1 MGSTATTQDASRS
14 FCLHRPAV
22 LWYNTA
28 MRKIK
33 IGLLPRLFLAIAL
46 GAAIGFFAPEWL
58 LRSMNCFR
66 DSFGQFIKFFVP
78 FIIVGL
84 VTPAIADTGRAAGRT
99 LLLTMGIAYASTL
112 FAGYFAYGVS
122 CGVFPAIMSGG
133 LQDAATKAFPA
144 YFVLRIPPMMD
155 VTTALAASF
164 LIGLGIITAKAEI
177 LEKAAHELREIVA
190 RALEKA
196 FVPLLP
202 FYVLATMADLT
213 ASGRLA
219 VVGGGCLKIMGMA
232 LATTTAVLLVQFTV
246 AGIVAR
252 RNPLKALWTMLP
264 AYLTGWGCCSSAATI
279 PYTLAQ
285 TRKNGVSE
293 ETADLVIPLCA
304 NVHLAGSM
312 ANMVVYAAGLAVLA
326 GEALPF
332 GAFTE
337 YILMVSVTAVAS
349 PGVPGGVV
357 LACASVAEAALGFS
371 PERYAIMIAVYMA
384 LDGMGTACNLT
395 GDGAI
400 AIVVDRFRRRGE
412 SSGGGANG

>member
-1 MGSTATTQDASRS
+1 M
-14 FCLHRPAV
+14 
-22 LWYNTA
+22 
-28 MRKIK
+28 KKK
-33 IGLLPRLFLAIAL
+33 IGILPRLFIAIAL
-46 GAAIGFFAPEWL
+46 GAVIGLYAPAWVM
-58 LRSMNCFR
+58 RSLNCFR
-66 DSFGQFIKFFVP
+66 DTFGQFIKFFVP
-78 FIIVGL
+78 FIIIGL
-84 VTPAIADTGRAAGRT
+84 VTPAIADTGRTAGRT
-99 LLLTMGIAYASTL
+99 LLVTMGIAYASTL

-122 CGVFPAIMSGG
+122 CGVFPLIMSGG
-133 LQDAATKAFPA
+133 LQDAATRAFPA
-144 YFVLRIPPMMD
+144 YFSLKIPPFME
-155 VTTALAASF
+155 VTTALAVAF
-164 LIGLGIITAKAEI
+164 LVGLGIVASKAET
-177 LEKAAHELREIVA
+177 LERAAHELRDIVA
-190 RALEKA
+190 RALETV

-213 ASGRLA
+213 GSGRLA
-219 VVGGGCLKIMGMA
+219 LVGGGCLKIMGVA
-232 LATTTAVLLVQFTV
+232 LVTTTAVLVVQFTV

-252 RNPLKALWTMLP
+252 RNPFKALWTMLP

-312 ANMVVYAAGLAVLA
+312 ANMVIYAAGLAVLA
-326 GEALPF
+326 GDALPF
-332 GAFTE
+332 GAYTE
-337 YILMVSVTAVAS
+337 YILMVSITAVAS

-371 PERYAIMIAVYMA
+371 AERYAIMIAVYMA

-400 AIVVDRFRRRGE
+400 AMLVDKFRTGKT
-412 SSGGGANG
+412 GIT

>member
-1 MGSTATTQDASRS
+1 M
-14 FCLHRPAV
+14 
-22 LWYNTA
+22 
-28 MRKIK
+28 KKK
-33 IGLLPRLFLAIAL
+33 IGILPRLFIAIAL
-46 GAAIGFFAPEWL
+46 GAVIGLYAPAWVM
-58 LRSMNCFR
+58 RSLNCFR
-66 DSFGQFIKFFVP
+66 DTFGQFIKFFVP
-78 FIIVGL
+78 FIIIGL
-84 VTPAIADTGRAAGRT
+84 VTPAIADTGRTAGRT
-99 LLLTMGIAYASTL
+99 LLVTMGIAYASTL

-122 CGVFPAIMSGG
+122 CGVFPLIMSGG
-133 LQDAATKAFPA
+133 LQDAATRAFPA
-144 YFVLRIPPMMD
+144 YFSLKIPPFME
-155 VTTALAASF
+155 VTTALAVAF
-164 LIGLGIITAKAEI
+164 LVGLGIVASKAET
-177 LEKAAHELREIVA
+177 LERAAHELRDIVA
-190 RALEKA
+190 RALETV

-213 ASGRLA
+213 GSGRLA
-219 VVGGGCLKIMGMA
+219 LVGGGCLKIMGVA
-232 LATTTAVLLVQFTV
+232 LATTTAVLVVQFTV

-252 RNPLKALWTMLP
+252 RNPFKALWTMLP

-312 ANMVVYAAGLAVLA
+312 ANMVIYAAGLAVLA
-326 GEALPF
+326 GDALPI
-332 GAFTE
+332 GAYTE
-337 YILMVSVTAVAS
+337 YILMVSITAVAS

-371 PERYAIMIAVYMA
+371 AERYAIMIAVYMA

-400 AIVVDRFRRRGE
+400 AMLVDKFRTGKT
-412 SSGGGANG
+412 SVT

>member
-1 MGSTATTQDASRS
+1 
-14 FCLHRPAV
+14 
-22 LWYNTA
+22 

-33 IGLLPRLFLAIAL
+33 IGLLPRLFAALAV
-46 GAAIGFFAPEWL
+46 GAVLGFFAPDWL

-66 DSFGQFIKFFVP
+66 DTFGQFIKFFVT
-78 FIIVGL
+78 FIIIGL

-99 LLLTMGIAYASTL
+99 LLVTMGIAYASTL

-122 CGVFPAIMSGG
+122 SSVFPAIMSGG
-133 LQDAATKAFPA
+133 LQDAATRAFPA
-144 YFVLRIPPMMD
+144 YFSLKIPPIMD
-155 VTTALAASF
+155 VTTALAAAF
-164 LIGLGIITAKAEI
+164 LVGLGIVVAKAET
-177 LEKAAHELREIVA
+177 LERAAHELRNIVSW
-190 RALEKA
+190 ALDKA

-202 FYVLATMADLT
+202 FYVLSTMAALT

-219 VVGGGCLKIMGMA
+219 VVGGGCLKIMGVA
-232 LATTTAVLLVQFTV
+232 LATSVIVLLVQFSV
-246 AGIVAR
+246 AGVVAR
-252 RNPLKALWTMLP
+252 KNPIKALLTMLP

-285 TRKNGVSE
+285 TRKNGVSD

-312 ANMVVYAAGLAVLA
+312 ANMVIYAAGLAVMA
-326 GEALPF
+326 GDGLPF

-371 PERYAIMIAVYMA
+371 PDRYAIMIAVYMA

-400 AIVVDRFRRRGE
+400 AMIVDRIRGRR
-412 SSGGGANG
+412 ADLTTK

>member
-1 MGSTATTQDASRS
+1 M
-14 FCLHRPAV
+14 
-22 LWYNTA
+22 
-28 MRKIK
+28 KKK
-33 IGLLPRLFLAIAL
+33 IGILPRLFI
-46 GAAIGFFAPEWL
+46 AIGLGVAIGLVSPDWVM
-58 LRSMNCFR
+58 RSLNCFR
-66 DSFGQFIKFFVP
+66 DTFGQFIKFFVP
-78 FIIVGL
+78 FIIIGL
-84 VTPAIADTGRAAGRT
+84 VTPAIADTGRTAGRT
-99 LLLTMGIAYASTL
+99 LLVTMGIAYASTL

-122 CGVFPAIMSGG
+122 CGVFPLIMSGG
-133 LQDAATKAFPA
+133 LQDAATRAFPA
-144 YFVLRIPPMMD
+144 YFSLKIPPFME
-155 VTTALAASF
+155 VTTALAVAF
-164 LIGLGIITAKAEI
+164 LVGLGIVASKAET
-177 LEKAAHELREIVA
+177 LERASHELRDIVA
-190 RALEKA
+190 RALETV

-213 ASGRLA
+213 GSGRLA
-219 VVGGGCLKIMGMA
+219 LVGGGCLKIMGVA
-232 LATTTAVLLVQFTV
+232 LATTTAVLVVQFTV

-252 RNPLKALWTMLP
+252 TMLP

-312 ANMVVYAAGLAVLA
+312 ANMVIYAAGLAVLA
-326 GEALPF
+326 GDALPL
-332 GAFTE
+332 GAYTE
-337 YILMVSVTAVAS
+337 YILMVSITAVAS

-371 PERYAIMIAVYMA
+371 AERYAIMIAVYMA

-400 AIVVDRFRRRGE
+400 ALLVDKFRKGKTE
-412 SSGGGANG
+412 IT

>member
-1 MGSTATTQDASRS
+1 
-14 FCLHRPAV
+14 
-22 LWYNTA
+22 

-144 YFVLRIPPMMD
+144 YFVLRILPMMD

-164 LIGLGIITAKAEI
+164 LIGLGIITSKAEI

>member
-1 MGSTATTQDASRS
+1 M
-14 FCLHRPAV
+14 
-22 LWYNTA
+22 
-28 MRKIK
+28 K
-33 IGLLPRLFLAIAL
+33 IGLLPRLFIAIAL
-46 GAAIGFFAPEWL
+46 GVGLGMCAPDWAM
-58 LRSMNCFR
+58 RTMNCFR

-78 FIIVGL
+78 FIIIGL
-84 VTPAIADTGRAAGRT
+84 VTPAISDTGRTAGRT
-99 LLLTMGIAYASTL
+99 LLITMGIAYASTL

-122 CGVFPAIMSGG
+122 CGVFPSIMSGG
-133 LQDAATKAFPA
+133 IREAATHTFPA
-144 YFVLRIPPMMD
+144 YFSLKIPPFMD
-155 VTTALAASF
+155 VTTALAVAF
-164 LIGLGIITAKAEI
+164 IMGFGIIASKTEM
-177 LEKAAHELREIVA
+177 LDRAAHEMRDIVS

-213 ASGRLA
+213 GSGCLA
-219 VVGGGCLKIMGMA
+219 QVGGGCLKIMGVA
-232 LATTTAVLLVQFTV
+232 LVTTTAVLIVQFTV
-246 AGIVAR
+246 AGIVAK
-252 RNPLKALWTMLP
+252 RNPFTALWTMLP

-285 TRKNGVSE
+285 TRKNGVSA
-293 ETADLVIPLCA
+293 ETADLVIPLCS

-312 ANMVVYAAGLAVLA
+312 ANMVVYAAGFAVLA
-326 GEALPF
+326 GEPLPF

-357 LACASVAEAALGFS
+357 LACAAVAEAALGFP
-371 PERYAIMIAVYMA
+371 PERYAIITAIYMA

-400 AIVVDRFRRRGE
+400 AIIVDKFRK
-412 SSGGGANG
+412 SGDNMERQSAHPHF

>member
-1 MGSTATTQDASRS
+1 MG
-14 FCLHRPAV
+14 
-22 LWYNTA
+22 
-28 MRKIK
+28 KKK
-33 IGLLPRLFLAIAL
+33 IGLLPRLFMAIAL
-46 GAAIGFFAPEWL
+46 GAVLGLLLPDWAI
-58 LRSMNCFR
+58 RSVNCFR

-78 FIIVGL
+78 FIIIGL
-84 VTPAIADTGRAAGRT
+84 VTPAIADTGRAAGRP
-99 LLLTMGIAYASTL
+99 LLLTMGIAYVSTL

-133 LQDAATKAFPA
+133 LHDSAAKTFPA
-144 YFVLRIPPMMD
+144 YFSIKIPPLMD
-155 VTTALAASF
+155 VTTALAAAF
-164 LIGLGIITAKAEI
+164 LVGLGIVTSKAET
-177 LEKAAHELREIVA
+177 LERAAHELRNIVS

-202 FYVLATMADLT
+202 FYVLTTMADLT

-219 VVGGGCLKIMGMA
+219 LVGGGCIKIMGVA
-232 LATTTAVLLVQFTV
+232 LATTTAVLLIQFVV
-246 AGIVAR
+246 AGIVAG
-252 RNPLKALWTMLP
+252 RNPFAALWTMLP

-293 ETADLVIPLCA
+293 ETSDLVIPLCS

-326 GEALPF
+326 GEGLPF
-332 GAFTE
+332 GAFTQ

-357 LACASVAEAALGFS
+357 LACASVAESALGFS
-371 PERYAIMIAVYMA
+371 AERYAIMIAIYMA

-400 AIVVDRFRRRGE
+400 AIVVDKFRKRADLQPGCGHA
-412 SSGGGANG
+412 SDIK

>member
-1 MGSTATTQDASRS
+1 M
-14 FCLHRPAV
+14 F
-22 LWYNTA
+22 
-28 MRKIK
+28 I
-33 IGLLPRLFLAIAL
+33 AIAL
-46 GAAIGFFAPEWL
+46 GVAIGLFAPDWVM
-58 LRSMNCFR
+58 RTMNCFR

-78 FIIVGL
+78 FIIIGL
-84 VTPAIADTGRAAGRT
+84 VTPAIADTGRTAGRT
-99 LLLTMGIAYASTL
+99 LLITMGIAYASTL

-122 CGVFPAIMSGG
+122 CGIFPSIMSGG
-133 LQDAATKAFPA
+133 LQKAAAHTFPA
-144 YFVLRIPPMMD
+144 YFSIKIPPFMD
-155 VTTALAASF
+155 VTTALAVSF
-164 LIGLGIITAKAEI
+164 LVGLGIVTSKAEI
-177 LEKAAHELREIVA
+177 LERAAHELRDIVS
-190 RALEKA
+190 RALGTV

-202 FYVLATMADLT
+202 YYVLATMADLT
-213 ASGRLA
+213 GSGRLA
-219 VVGGGCLKIMGMA
+219 QVGGGCLKIMGVA
-232 LATTTAVLLVQFTV
+232 LATTTVILVIQFSI
-246 AGIVAR
+246 AGAVAR
-252 RNPLKALWTMLP
+252 RNPFKALWTMLP

-293 ETADLVIPLCA
+293 ETADLVIPLCS

-312 ANMVVYAAGLAVLA
+312 ANMVIYAAGLAVLA

-357 LACASVAEAALGFS
+357 LACAAVAETALGFS
-371 PERYAIMIAVYMA
+371 PERYAIMIAIYMA

-400 AIVVDRFRRRGE
+400 ALIVDRFRGYGE
-412 SSGGGANG
+412 GKSKA

>member
-1 MGSTATTQDASRS
+1 
-14 FCLHRPAV
+14 
-22 LWYNTA
+22 

-33 IGLLPRLFLAIAL
+33 IGLLPRLFAALAV
-46 GAAIGFFAPEWL
+46 GAVLGFFAPDWL

-66 DSFGQFIKFFVP
+66 DTFGQFIKFFVT
-78 FIIVGL
+78 FIIIGL

-99 LLLTMGIAYASTL
+99 LLVTMGMAYASTL

-122 CGVFPAIMSGG
+122 SSVFPAIMSGG
-133 LQDAATKAFPA
+133 LQDAATRAFPA
-144 YFVLRIPPMMD
+144 YFSLKIPPIMD
-155 VTTALAASF
+155 VTTALAAAF
-164 LIGLGIITAKAEI
+164 LVGLGIVVAKAET
-177 LEKAAHELREIVA
+177 LERAAHELRNIVSW
-190 RALEKA
+190 ALDKA

-202 FYVLATMADLT
+202 FYVLSTMADLT

-219 VVGGGCLKIMGMA
+219 VVGGGCLKIMGVA
-232 LATTTAVLLVQFTV
+232 LATSVIVLLVQFSV
-246 AGIVAR
+246 AGVVAR
-252 RNPLKALWTMLP
+252 KNPIKALLTMLP

-285 TRKNGVSE
+285 TRKNGVSD

-312 ANMVVYAAGLAVLA
+312 ANMVIYAAGLAVMA
-326 GEALPF
+326 GDGLPF

-371 PERYAIMIAVYMA
+371 PDRYAIMIAVYMA

-400 AIVVDRFRRRGE
+400 AMIVDRIRGRR
-412 SSGGGANG
+412 ADLTTK

>member
-1 MGSTATTQDASRS
+1 M
-14 FCLHRPAV
+14 
-22 LWYNTA
+22 
-28 MRKIK
+28 KKK
-33 IGLLPRLFLAIAL
+33 IGILPRLFIAIAL
-46 GAAIGFFAPEWL
+46 GAVIGLYAPAWVM
-58 LRSMNCFR
+58 RSLNCFR
-66 DSFGQFIKFFVP
+66 DTFGQFIKFFVP
-78 FIIVGL
+78 FIIIGL
-84 VTPAIADTGRAAGRT
+84 VTPAIADTGRTAGRT
-99 LLLTMGIAYASTL
+99 LLVTMGIAYASTL

-122 CGVFPAIMSGG
+122 CGVFPLIMSGG
-133 LQDAATKAFPA
+133 LQDAATRAFPA
-144 YFVLRIPPMMD
+144 YFSLKIPPFME
-155 VTTALAASF
+155 VTTALAVAF
-164 LIGLGIITAKAEI
+164 LVGLGIVASKAET
-177 LEKAAHELREIVA
+177 LERASHELRDIVA
-190 RALEKA
+190 RALETV

-213 ASGRLA
+213 GSGRLA
-219 VVGGGCLKIMGMA
+219 LVGGGCLKIMGVA
-232 LATTTAVLLVQFTV
+232 LATTTAVLVVQFTV

-252 RNPLKALWTMLP
+252 RNPFKALWTMLP

-312 ANMVVYAAGLAVLA
+312 ANMVIYAAGLAVLA
-326 GEALPF
+326 GDALPI
-332 GAFTE
+332 GAYTE
-337 YILMVSVTAVAS
+337 YILMVSITAVAS

-371 PERYAIMIAVYMA
+371 AERYAIMIAVYMA

-400 AIVVDRFRRRGE
+400 ALLVDKFRKGKTE
-412 SSGGGANG
+412 IT

>member
-1 MGSTATTQDASRS
+1 MG
-14 FCLHRPAV
+14 
-22 LWYNTA
+22 
-28 MRKIK
+28 KIK
-33 IGLLPRLFLAIAL
+33 IGLLPRLFIAIAL
-46 GAAIGFFAPEWL
+46 GVAIGLFAPDWVM
-58 LRSMNCFR
+58 RTMNCFR

-78 FIIVGL
+78 FIIIGL
-84 VTPAIADTGRAAGRT
+84 VTPAIADTGRTAGRT
-99 LLLTMGIAYASTL
+99 LLITMGIAYASTL

-122 CGVFPAIMSGG
+122 CGIFPSIMSGG
-133 LQDAATKAFPA
+133 LQKAAAHTFPA
-144 YFVLRIPPMMD
+144 YFSIKIPPFMD
-155 VTTALAASF
+155 VTTALAVSF
-164 LIGLGIITAKAEI
+164 LVGLGIVTSKAEI
-177 LEKAAHELREIVA
+177 LERAAHELRDIVS
-190 RALEKA
+190 RALGTV

-202 FYVLATMADLT
+202 YYVLATMADLT
-213 ASGRLA
+213 GSGRLA
-219 VVGGGCLKIMGMA
+219 QVGGGCLKIMGVA
-232 LATTTAVLLVQFTV
+232 LATTTVILVIQFSI
-246 AGIVAR
+246 AGAVAR
-252 RNPLKALWTMLP
+252 RNPFKALWTMLP

-293 ETADLVIPLCA
+293 ETADLVIPLCS

-312 ANMVVYAAGLAVLA
+312 ANMVIYAAGLAVLA

-357 LACASVAEAALGFS
+357 LACAAVAETALGFS
-371 PERYAIMIAVYMA
+371 PERYAIMIAIYMA

-400 AIVVDRFRRRGE
+400 ALIVDRFRGHGE
-412 SSGGGANG
+412 GKSQA

>member
-1 MGSTATTQDASRS
+1 M
-14 FCLHRPAV
+14 
-22 LWYNTA
+22 
-28 MRKIK
+28 KKK
-33 IGLLPRLFLAIAL
+33 IGILPRLFIAIAL
-46 GAAIGFFAPEWL
+46 GAVIGLYAPAWVM
-58 LRSMNCFR
+58 RSLNCFR
-66 DSFGQFIKFFVP
+66 DTFGQFIKFFVP
-78 FIIVGL
+78 FIIIGL
-84 VTPAIADTGRAAGRT
+84 VTPAIADTGRTAGRT
-99 LLLTMGIAYASTL
+99 LLVTMGIAYASTL

-122 CGVFPAIMSGG
+122 CGVFPLIMSGG
-133 LQDAATKAFPA
+133 LQDAATRAFPA
-144 YFVLRIPPMMD
+144 YFSLKIPPFME
-155 VTTALAASF
+155 VTTALAVAF
-164 LIGLGIITAKAEI
+164 LVGLGIVASKAET
-177 LEKAAHELREIVA
+177 LERAAHELRDIVA
-190 RALEKA
+190 RALETV

-213 ASGRLA
+213 GSGRLA
-219 VVGGGCLKIMGMA
+219 LVGGGCLKIMGVA
-232 LATTTAVLLVQFTV
+232 LATTTAVLMVQFTV

-252 RNPLKALWTMLP
+252 RNPFKALWTMLP

-312 ANMVVYAAGLAVLA
+312 ANMVIYAAGLAVLA
-326 GEALPF
+326 GDALPF
-332 GAFTE
+332 GAYTE
-337 YILMVSVTAVAS
+337 YILMVSITAVAS

-371 PERYAIMIAVYMA
+371 AERYAIMIAVYMA

-400 AIVVDRFRRRGE
+400 AMLVDKFRTGKT
-412 SSGGGANG
+412 SVT

>member
-1 MGSTATTQDASRS
+1 M
-14 FCLHRPAV
+14 
-22 LWYNTA
+22 
-28 MRKIK
+28 KKK
-33 IGLLPRLFLAIAL
+33 IGILPRLFVAIAL
-46 GAAIGFFAPEWL
+46 GAVIGLYAPAWVM
-58 LRSMNCFR
+58 RSLNCFR
-66 DSFGQFIKFFVP
+66 DTFGQFIKFFVP
-78 FIIVGL
+78 FIIIGL
-84 VTPAIADTGRAAGRT
+84 VTPAIADTGRTAGRT
-99 LLLTMGIAYASTL
+99 LLVTMGIAYASTL

-122 CGVFPAIMSGG
+122 CGVFPLIMSGG
-133 LQDAATKAFPA
+133 LQDAATRAFPA
-144 YFVLRIPPMMD
+144 YFSLKIPPLMD
-155 VTTALAASF
+155 VTTALAVAF
-164 LIGLGIITAKAEI
+164 LVGLGIVASKAET
-177 LEKAAHELREIVA
+177 LERASHELRDIVA
-190 RALEKA
+190 RALETV

-213 ASGRLA
+213 GSGRLA
-219 VVGGGCLKIMGMA
+219 LVGGGCLKIMGVA
-232 LATTTAVLLVQFTV
+232 LATTTAVLMVQFTV

-252 RNPLKALWTMLP
+252 RNPFKALWTMLP

-312 ANMVVYAAGLAVLA
+312 ANMVIYAAGLAVLA
-326 GEALPF
+326 GDALPL
-332 GAFTE
+332 GAYTE
-337 YILMVSVTAVAS
+337 YILMVSITAVAS

-371 PERYAIMIAVYMA
+371 AERYAIMIAVYMA

-400 AIVVDRFRRRGE
+400 ALLVDKFRKGKTE
-412 SSGGGANG
+412 IT

>member
-1 MGSTATTQDASRS
+1 MKGERS
-14 FCLHRPAV
+14 
-22 LWYNTA
+22 
-28 MRKIK
+28 
-33 IGLLPRLFLAIAL
+33 LLLKLAIAMAV
-46 GAAIGFFAPEWL
+46 GAAIGVCAPDWVM
-58 LRSMNCFR
+58 RSLNCFR
-66 DSFGQFIKFFVP
+66 DTFGQFIKFFVP
-78 FIIVGL
+78 FIIIGL
-84 VTPAIADTGRAAGRT
+84 VTPAIADTGHAAGRT
-99 LLLTMGIAYASTL
+99 LLVTMGIAYASTL

-133 LQDAATKAFPA
+133 LQDAATRAFPA
-144 YFVLRIPPMMD
+144 YFSIKIPPFMD
-155 VTTALAASF
+155 VTAALAVAF
-164 LIGLGIITAKAEI
+164 IIGLGIVASKAET
-177 LEKAAHELREIVA
+177 LERAAHELRIIVS
-190 RALEKA
+190 RALGTV

-202 FYVLATMADLT
+202 FYVLATMADL
-213 ASGRLA
+213 AGSGRLTL
-219 VVGGGCLKIMGMA
+219 VGGGCLKIMGVA
-232 LATTTAVLLVQFTV
+232 LATTTAVLIVQFTV

-252 RNPLKALWTMLP
+252 RNPFKALWTMLP

-293 ETADLVIPLCA
+293 ETAELVIPLCA

-312 ANMVVYAAGLAVLA
+312 ANMVIYAAGLAVLV
-326 GEALPF
+326 GDPLPF
-332 GAFTE
+332 GAYTE
-337 YILMVSVTAVAS
+337 YILMVSITAVAS

-400 AIVVDRFRRRGE
+400 ALIVDRFRT
-412 SSGGGANG
+412 GGKAEAAR

>member
-1 MGSTATTQDASRS
+1 
-14 FCLHRPAV
+14 
-22 LWYNTA
+22 
-28 MRKIK
+28 MRKIR
-33 IGLLPRLFLAIAL
+33 IGLLPRLFIALAL
-46 GAAIGFFAPEWL
+46 GAAIGFYAPEWL

-66 DSFGQFIKFFVP
+66 DSFGQFIKFFGP
-78 FIIVGL
+78 FIIIGL
-84 VTPAIADTGRAAGRT
+84 VTPAIADTGRSAGRT

-112 FAGYFAYGVS
+112 FAGYFAYAVS
-122 CGVFPAIMSGG
+122 RGVFPLIMSGG
-133 LQDAATKAFPA
+133 LNKAAAHTFPA
-144 YFVLRIPPMMD
+144 YFSIKIPPFMD
-155 VTTALAASF
+155 VTTALAVAF
-164 LIGLGIITAKAEI
+164 LVGLGIVSSKAEI
-177 LEKAAHELREIVA
+177 LERAAQELRTIVS
-190 RALEKA
+190 RALGSV

-219 VVGGGCLKIMGMA
+219 QVGGGCLKIMGVA
-232 LATTTAVLLVQFTV
+232 LATTTVILIVQFTV
-246 AGIVAR
+246 AGVVAR
-252 RNPLKALWTMLP
+252 RNPFTALWTMLP

-279 PYTLAQ
+279 PYSLAQ

-293 ETADLVIPLCA
+293 ETADLVIPLCS

-326 GEALPF
+326 GESLPF

-357 LACASVAEAALGFS
+357 LACAAVAETALGFS
-371 PERYAIMIAVYMA
+371 PERYAIMIAIYMA

-400 AIVVDRFRRRGE
+400 AIVVDQFRKRGKTP
-412 SSGGGANG
+412 SDAADNG

>member
-1 MGSTATTQDASRS
+1 MG
-14 FCLHRPAV
+14 
-22 LWYNTA
+22 
-28 MRKIK
+28 KIK
-33 IGLLPRLFLAIAL
+33 IGLLPRLFIAIAL
-46 GAAIGFFAPEWL
+46 GVAIGLFAPDWVM
-58 LRSMNCFR
+58 RTMNCFR

-78 FIIVGL
+78 FIIIGL
-84 VTPAIADTGRAAGRT
+84 VTPAIADTGRTAGRT
-99 LLLTMGIAYASTL
+99 LLITMGIAYASTL

-122 CGVFPAIMSGG
+122 CGIFPSIMSGG
-133 LQDAATKAFPA
+133 LQKAAAHTFPA
-144 YFVLRIPPMMD
+144 YFSIKIPPFMD
-155 VTTALAASF
+155 VTTALAVSF
-164 LIGLGIITAKAEI
+164 LVGLGIVTSKAEI
-177 LEKAAHELREIVA
+177 LERAAHELRDIVS
-190 RALEKA
+190 RALGTV

-202 FYVLATMADLT
+202 YYVLATMADLT
-213 ASGRLA
+213 GSGRLA
-219 VVGGGCLKIMGMA
+219 QVGGGCLKIMGVA
-232 LATTTAVLLVQFTV
+232 LATTTVILVIQFSI
-246 AGIVAR
+246 AGGVAR
-252 RNPLKALWTMLP
+252 RNPFKALWTMLP

-293 ETADLVIPLCA
+293 ETADLVIPLCS

-312 ANMVVYAAGLAVLA
+312 ANMVIYAAGLAVLA

-357 LACASVAEAALGFS
+357 LACAAVAETALGFS
-371 PERYAIMIAVYMA
+371 PERYAIMIAIYMA

-400 AIVVDRFRRRGE
+400 ALIVDRFRGHGE
-412 SSGGGANG
+412 GKSKA